1 MSELRNVHTTSV
13 HIDTN
18 ITNIF
23 FDETRDTLLKIKE
36 DYELQLTLLLNAKH
50 SPSYDP
56 RSHKLLQNL
65 AEYSRIAARPPGSYS
80 SYTINGVRFFPRYE
94 QKKRNVN

>member
-13 HIDTN
+13 HI
-18 ITNIF
+18 
-23 FDETRDTLLKIKE
+23 FDARDKLLKIKE
-36 DYELQLTLLLNAKH
+36 DYELQLTLLLNEH

-56 RSHKLLQNL
+56 RFHKLLRDP

-80 SYTINGVRFFPRYE
+80 SYTINGARFFPRYE
-94 QKKRNVN
+94 QKNGM

>member
-13 HIDTN
+13 HIDTD
-18 ITNIF
+18 I
-23 FDETRDTLLKIKE
+23 TRDTLLKIKE
-36 DYELQLTLLLNAKH
+36 GYELQLTLLLNANH

-56 RSHKLLQNL
+56 RFHKLLQDL

-80 SYTINGVRFFPRYE
+80 SYTINGARFFP
-94 QKKRNVN
+94 QKNGI

>member
-13 HIDTN
+13 HI
-18 ITNIF
+18 

-36 DYELQLTLLLNAKH
+36 DYELQLTLLLNAEH

-56 RSHKLLQNL
+56 RFHKLLRDL

-94 QKKRNVN
+94 QKTECKLKLK